1 MKKIILLVVLLY
13 ASSCAVQYNEAYYM
27 ADFRP
32 YTEEGF
38 IISPLSSYAAPYK
51 PLATICIEFTPGYD
65 RTYVN
70 EKIVESK
77 VNDDMYLSANGKKQQ
92 WRCPT
97 QKDLSPGTTSGLD
110 VALKVLKK
118 VDEIGICELTSQD
131 VVRHPVVQK
140 IVKAYEDYENRNKKK
155 PAEQKKKWEKR

>member
-77 VNDDMYLSANGKKQQ
+77 VNDDMYLSANGK
-92 WRCPT
+92 
-97 QKDLSPGTTSGLD
+97 SSNGG
-110 VALKVLKK
+110 
-118 VDEIGICELTSQD
+118 
-131 VVRHPVVQK
+131 VRRRTK
-140 IVKAYEDYENRNKKK
+140 C
-155 PAEQKKKWEKR
+155 

>member
-77 VNDDMYLSANGKKQQ
+77 VNDDMYLSANGKKAAMAVSDAGRNAEEVGRLCKID
-92 WRCPT
+92 RCKWT
-97 QKDLSPGTTSGLD
+97 VRLSF
-110 VALKVLKK
+110 
-118 VDEIGICELTSQD
+118 
-131 VVRHPVVQK
+131 
-140 IVKAYEDYENRNKKK
+140 
-155 PAEQKKKWEKR
+155 

>member
-1 MKKIILLVVLLY
+1 MKKIILLMVLLY

-77 VNDDMYLSANGKKQQ
+77 VNDEKAAMAVSDAGRNAEEVGRLCKIDRCKWTVRLSF
-92 WRCPT
+92 
-97 QKDLSPGTTSGLD
+97 
-110 VALKVLKK
+110 
-118 VDEIGICELTSQD
+118 
-131 VVRHPVVQK
+131 
-140 IVKAYEDYENRNKKK
+140 
-155 PAEQKKKWEKR
+155 

>member
-65 RTYVN
+65 RT
-70 EKIVESK
+70 
-77 VNDDMYLSANGKKQQ
+77 NG
-92 WRCPT
+92 
-97 QKDLSPGTTSGLD
+97 LLD
-110 VALKVLKK
+110 YRFEAVRPVKSNFNQVLYYR
-118 VDEIGICELTSQD
+118 LTAFAIS
-131 VVRHPVVQK
+131 
-140 IVKAYEDYENRNKKK
+140 I
-155 PAEQKKKWEKR
+155 

>member
-77 VNDDMYLSANGKKQQ
+77 VDYRFEAVRPVKSNFNQ
-92 WRCPT
+92 
-97 QKDLSPGTTSGLD
+97 
-110 VALKVLKK
+110 VLYYR
-118 VDEIGICELTSQD
+118 LTAFAIS
-131 VVRHPVVQK
+131 
-140 IVKAYEDYENRNKKK
+140 I
-155 PAEQKKKWEKR
+155 

>member
-77 VNDDMYLSANGKKQQ
+77 VRYVLIGKWKKAAMAVSDAGRNAEEVGRLCKIDRCKWTVRLSF
-92 WRCPT
+92 
-97 QKDLSPGTTSGLD
+97 
-110 VALKVLKK
+110 
-118 VDEIGICELTSQD
+118 
-131 VVRHPVVQK
+131 
-140 IVKAYEDYENRNKKK
+140 
-155 PAEQKKKWEKR
+155 

>member
-38 IISPLSSYAAPYK
+38 IISPLSSYAASYK

-97 QKDLSPGTTSGLD
+97 QDEM
-110 VALKVLKK
+110 LKK
-118 VDEIGICELTSQD
+118 LVDYAKSIGANGLLDYRFEAVRPVKSNFNQVLYYRLTAFAIS
-131 VVRHPVVQK
+131 
-140 IVKAYEDYENRNKKK
+140 I
-155 PAEQKKKWEKR
+155 